1 MNIGVIGMGAVGM
14 LVAHQLVS
22 NGHHVTC
29 YVRRE
34 EQLKQLKQTGISLV
48 EGHTVYPE
56 VNFTNQINTHELLV
70 VCTKQTQLDPVLQ
83 LIETNAHLHG
93 SILFLQNGMGHIQK
107 LEKLKHESIY
117 VGVCEHGVNKVT
129 DSQIKLNGLG
139 QIKVTSLNS
148 CLNDSLYNQVSESN
162 FPITVHD
169 HLIKVLNEKLV
180 VNSVINPLTGLY
192 EIRNGEVLDY
202 FSIEQ
207 LAEQLTREASKS
219 LGLEVDGMWKLVR
232 NICRKTSGNKS
243 SMLIDL
249 ENGRETEI
257 DYMNGYLAN
266 RYPSVPTHNLMT
278 QLIKAKEELKG
289 VEKWTSSQ
297 Q

>member
-14 LVAHQLVS
+14 LVAHQLES

-34 EQLKQLKQTGISLV
+34 EQLKQLKQSGISLV
-48 EGHTVYPE
+48 DGQTVYPE
-56 VNFTNQINTHELLV
+56 VLYTNQINTHELLV

-107 LEKLKHESIY
+107 LEKLKHNCIY

-129 DSQIKLNGLG
+129 DYQIKLNGLG
-139 QIKVTSLNS
+139 QIKVTGLNS
-148 CLNDSLYNQVSESN
+148 CASDSLYSQVSATK
-162 FPITVHD
+162 FPITVHE

-192 EIRNGEVLDY
+192 EIRNGEVLKNS
-202 FSIEQ
+202 SIEQ
-207 LAEQLTREASKS
+207 LAKQLTREASKS
-219 LGLEVDGMWKLVR
+219 LQLEVEEMWELVR
-232 NICRKTSGNKS
+232 NICNKTSENKS

-257 DYMNGYLAN
+257 DYMNGYLADC
-266 RYPSVPTHNLMT
+266 YQSVPTHHLMT
-278 QLIKAKEELKG
+278 QLIKAKEEVKG
-289 VEKWTSSQ
+289 VKKWT
-297 Q
+297 